1 MSANNP
7 ISIDEAIES
16 GDPEL
21 MAQVLEAEESTEE
34 STEELVVEEKVETEE
49 VITSEEASSDPAP
62 TGGLEEETVPAAI
75 ESKSGK
81 HTIPYSVLEAERARN
96 QQLTQQLEE
105 QQNANAEL
113 SQKAQQNEQSIANVT
128 AQLEAKGLDTD
139 SMFSNPDD
147 ISPAQWKEMEADY
160 GPMAK
165 MMKTLLAN
173 QQAMTT
179 QTPAAQPAQAAAGED
194 PVPAAIKANAD
205 LSNWSANDPD
215 RWTHVVQMDE
225 ALKADPQWANKS
237 LDERFAHAAKLTKTA
252 FGDDQT
258 TQDRAN
264 KVIQENTQA
273 SPDSLSDIGGSPT
286 GTKSDLE
293 AMESMTAEQIEAQM
307 ESMTAGQIDAMF
319 SQGF

>member
-1 MSANNP
+1 MSTDNP

-21 MAQVLEAEESTEE
+21 MAQALEAEETNKEQ
-34 STEELVVEEKVETEE
+34 VVEETVKTEE
-49 VITSEEASSDPAP
+49 VITSEATESDPVS
-62 TGGLEEETVPAAI
+62 TDGLEEETVPAAI

-81 HTIPYSVLEAERARN
+81 HTIPYSVLEAERERN
-96 QQLTQQLEE
+96 RQLAQQLEE

-139 SMFSNPDD
+139 SMFANPDD
-147 ISPAQWKEMEADY
+147 ISPDQWAEMEADY

-179 QTPAAQPAQAAAGED
+179 QAPATQPTQATQGLD
-194 PVPAAIKANAD
+194 PLENAINANAD
-205 LSNWSANDPD
+205 LSNWQKTDPD
-215 RWTHVVQMDE
+215 RWTHVVQMDSK
-225 ALKADPQWANKS
+225 LKADPEWANKS
-237 LDERFAHAAKLTKTA
+237 LDERFAQAAKLTKTA

-258 TQDRAN
+258 AQDRAN
-264 KVIQENTQA
+264 KVIQEKTQA
-273 SPDSLSDIGGSPT
+273 APDSLTDIGGGPT

-293 AMESMTAEQIEAQM
+293 AMESMTAEQIEAHLD
-307 ESMTAGQIDAMF
+307 SMPQSQVDALF